1 MAHLRCEAVSRSV
14 GWFQKMPFKA
24 GQQLVVQFLYH
35 SALEIAEA
43 LFEDVQRKVADFLLI
58 CKGKCQELLAK
69 YESQKE

>member
-1 MAHLRCEAVSRSV
+1 
-14 GWFQKMPFKA
+14 MPFKA
-24 GQQLVVQFLYH
+24 GQQLVVQLLYH